1 MSESQ
6 NAQAEQTQSLKL
18 YEIILTFVT
27 SNANIVRLLT
37 SGNGSDLTITCG
49 EHTFHVHSPIMCSR
63 SDYFAI
69 HRDASTRFQASDPH
83 HVRLSQEDPHLV
95 ERMITF
101 IYTSEYPNPTGEEI
115 VGVFYDVDALALTV
129 HAAMYGLGDCYGI
142 RSLKWVAAGKFKEL
156 MQSWYPL
163 VDKSLHSSK
172 LLAFVQAIRIVY
184 TTTPEHDRGLRDFVI
199 DQLPSLFRGLLPLEE
214 FKELADEVPVFK
226 EEAFDERVV
235 YKTALSDYVIGA
247 KCEWVRVGWWPY

>member
-1 MSESQ
+1 MHSLPSDQLSDYDDSLSESQ
-6 NAQAEQTQSLKL
+6 NAQAEQAQSLKL
-18 YEIILTFVT
+18 
-27 SNANIVRLLT
+27 LLT

-83 HVRLSQEDPHLV
+83 HVRLSEEDPHLV
-95 ERMITF
+95 GKMITF

-115 VGVFYDVDALALTV
+115 FGVFYDVDALALTL
-129 HAAMYGLGDCYGI
+129 HAAMYGLGDFYGI

-156 MQSWYPL
+156 MQSWYSLLDKPL
-163 VDKSLHSSK
+163 HRAKV
-172 LLAFVQAIRIVY
+172 LAFIRAIRIVY

-199 DQLPSLFRGLLPLEE
+199 DQLPGLFRRLFQFKE
-214 FKELADEVPVFK
+214 FKRLVNEIPAFK
-226 EEAFDERVV
+226 REINDG
-235 YKTALSDYVIGA
+235 DYPF
-247 KCEWVRVGWWPY
+247 RLL